1 MNWQEYLNSVDD
13 LTKLITNKP
22 DIIVAIV
29 RGGLVTARLLVTS
42 LGVKEVYCLT
52 VQKTDKSR
60 NLTTQ
65 ITVDIRGKKV
75 LIVEDALETGKS
87 LEVVKKYVESL
98 GAEVQTLAMYVWPK
112 SVIVPDYYLKITDN
126 IPTFP
131 WE

>member
-1 MNWQEYLNSVDD
+1 MSWPEFIKEINMLGNNV
-13 LTKLITNKP
+13 TNKP
-22 DIIVAIV
+22 DIIVGIV
-29 RGGLVTARLLVTS
+29 RGGLVPARILAS
-42 LGVKEVYCLT
+42 NLGVKEVYCLT

-65 ITVDIRGKKV
+65 ITADIRGKKV

-126 IPTFP
+126 IPIFP

>member
-1 MNWQEYLNSVDD
+1 MNWQEFLN
-13 LTKLITNKP
+13 KLNILSNKVTSKP

-29 RGGLVTARLLVTS
+29 RGGLVPARLLANS
-42 LGVKEVYCLT
+42 IDVKEVYCLT
-52 VQKTDKSR
+52 VQKSDKLR

-65 ITVDIRGKKV
+65 ITADIRGKRV

-87 LEVVKKYVESL
+87 LEVVKKYLESL

-112 SVIVPDYYLKITDN
+112 SVIVPDYFLKITDN